1 MDKKIQQGLEW
12 LEKERTKDK
21 KEINNHKEKM
31 IKEIK
36 SLDKTKMF
44 EKPEK
49 PKISLFK
56 KILLILGYGKKG

>member
-1 MDKKIQQGLEW
+1 

-36 SLDKTKMF
+36 SLDKMKMF